1 MKDIDKLIDNATSA
15 LDALREI
22 GDEASEMRSA
32 FERITDIAR
41 SLDESNW
48 KESSEKIFQI
58 AYEHY

>member
-15 LDALREI
+15 LDTLREI
-22 GDEASEMRSA
+22 GNEASEMRSA
-32 FERITDIAR
+32 FETIADLAR
-41 SLDESNW
+41 NLDEDNW